1 MKTIKINKNNF
12 TKTDVDFIADKLRRG
27 KVVVLPTDTIYG
39 LHCIATDKKVIEKI
53 YKIKKINKKCPLLVL
68 VKSYSMLRD
77 YAYVSKKQEQYIR
90 SIWPPTTRLAQDKNY
105 LYKKKPTTFILKA
118 REKLPKEI
126 RGKDNSLAFRLPKD
140 DFLIKIIIR
149 LNIPL
154 ISTSF
159 NISGEEYNENFLLKF
174 KEFSLNP
181 DIIVDSGKSKNIKGS
196 RIINIININNIKV
209 IRN

>member
-12 TKTDVDFIADKLRRG
+12 TKIDVDFIVAELRRG

-39 LHCIATDKKVIEKI
+39 LHSVATNKKAIEKI
-53 YKIKKINKKCPLLVL
+53 YKIKRLSKKHPLLVL
-68 VKSYSMLRD
+68 VKSYCMLHN
-77 YAYVSKKQEQYIR
+77 YAFVSKKQEQYIR

>member
-12 TKTDVDFIADKLRRG
+12 TKMDIDFIADKLRQG
-27 KVVVLPTDTIYG
+27 KVVVLPTDTIYS
-39 LHCIATDKKVIEKI
+39 LHCIATNKKAIEKI
-53 YKIKKINKKCPLLVL
+53 YKIKKRNKKCPLLVL
-68 VKSYSMLRD
+68 VKSYCMLHD
-77 YAYVSKKQEQYIR
+77 YSFVFKEQERYIR

>member
-1 MKTIKINKNNF
+1 MKTVKINKNNF
-12 TKTDVDFIADKLRRG
+12 TKTDVDFISNELKQG
-27 KVVVLPTDTIYG
+27 KIVVLSTDTIYG
-39 LHCIATDKKVIEKI
+39 LHCVATDKKAIEKI
-53 YKIKKINKKCPLLVL
+53 YKIKKRNKKYPLLVL
-68 VKSYSMLRD
+68 VKSYCMLHD
-77 YAYVSKKQEQYIR
+77 YVFVSKKQEQYIR

-154 ISTSF
+154 VSTSF